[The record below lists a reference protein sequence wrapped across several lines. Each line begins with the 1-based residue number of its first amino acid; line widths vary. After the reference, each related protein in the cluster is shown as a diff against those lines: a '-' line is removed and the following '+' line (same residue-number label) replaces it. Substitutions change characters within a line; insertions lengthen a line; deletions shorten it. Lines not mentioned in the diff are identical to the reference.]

1 MRIRRDVGVASVIAL
16 ILMATGCSEG
26 DSALDIDT
34 DGDGVI
40 DLIDAFP
47 DDPSESFDND
57 ADGVGDNA
65 DNCLGV
71 ANADQADADAD
82 GFGDACDFTVISE
95 NLLSPRGIGCGAD
108 DSILVALAGAGPNLA
123 ATGEALINSESS
135 YVGADGRVVQYGETG
150 SVISIASDFT
160 STIIM
165 NNLPSVAVQSEQDP
179 SVWTDATGPADVV
192 RADDGG
198 LIVAIGLA
206 GDACLSRP
214 DLTAPD
220 AVLLGTVIDEQR
232 SIIADIAD
240 FECSNNVDSRLAPSG
255 TAPDHTSNPFRLL
268 NDYPDTGSL
277 TVLDAGMNAL
287 IEVDST
293 GERSTL
299 VADFPDQQQEMPDL
313 GLVDIIGVDQTVIG
327 LPPAGAVIPSQPVPS
342 GISKSPV
349 GDTVLV
355 SELTGLPFAIGS
367 ARTYDVTDGTA
378 VVDQDGFTTI
388 VDIAHDAS
396 GDVFVLEY
404 ATNGLPGLLGFG
416 PSNGRLSK
424 QSLGSEVRDF
434 SDKVQLSTPTA
445 VEVCGSNIYVSDQ
458 GSVAGQGR
466 ILRGDLNAL

>member
-1 MRIRRDVGVASVIAL
+1 MKRDLGLASVMAL
-16 ILMATGCSEG
+16 VLMASACSEG
-26 DSALDIDT
+26 DSPLDIDS
-34 DGDGVI
+34 DSDGVI

-47 DDPSESFDND
+47 DDPSESLDND
-57 ADGVGDNA
+57 TDGVGDNS

-71 ANADQADADAD
+71 ANTDQADIDED
-82 GFGDACDFTVISE
+82 GFGDACDFRVISE

-108 DSILVALAGAGPNLA
+108 GSVLVALAGAGPNLA

-150 SVISIASDFT
+150 SVISIAGDS
-160 STIIM
+160 SISVVM

-179 SVWTDATGPADVV
+179 SVWTDATGPADVTL
-192 RADDGG
+192 ADDGS

-220 AVLLGTVIDEQR
+220 AVLLGTVIDDQR
-232 SIIADIAD
+232 NIIADIAD
-240 FECSNNVDSRLAPSG
+240 FECSNNVDGRLAPSG

-268 NDYPDTGSL
+268 NNYPEAGSL
-277 TVLDAGMNAL
+277 AVLDAGMNAL
-287 IEVDST
+287 IGVDAT
-293 GERSTL
+293 GERTTL
-299 VADFPDQQQEMPDL
+299 VADFPNQEQEMPDL
-313 GLVDIIGVDQTVIG
+313 GLVDIIGVDQTGIG

-349 GDTVLV
+349 GNTVLV

-367 ARTYDVTDGTA
+367 ARIYDVTDSTA
-378 VVDQDGFTTI
+378 VVDQEGFTTI
-388 VDIAHDAS
+388 VDIAHDTS
-396 GDVFVLEY
+396 GDLFVLEY

-416 PSNGRLSK
+416 PSNGRLTK
-424 QSLGSEVRDF
+424 QALGSEVRDF

-445 VEVCGSNIYVSDQ
+445 VEVCGSNIYISDQ

-466 ILRGDLNAL
+466 ILAGDLNAL